1 MLVYYLFV
9 YYHSH
14 NFNELL
20 FVYHQVGPE
29 FSFSHSIEI
38 YETESLNLECVIK
51 GYPTPPIELFFENK
65 LIGSENTSLD
75 FENKINYS
83 ISSVSRKQDNGIFS
97 CKFNDIVEEIN
108 VTVNC

>member
-1 MLVYYLFV
+1 MFIR
-9 YYHSH
+9 SH
-14 NFNELL
+14 NSYSIFYL
-20 FVYHQVGPE
+20 VSPK
-29 FSFSHSIEI
+29 FSFSHDKPDQPIHSIEI
-38 YETESLNLECVIK
+38 DETKSLNLECVIK